1 MSPVCIGIDAEEVGR
16 FVALLKEPHALKK
29 IYTPNELT
37 YCLPRKNAAQHL
49 AGRFAAKE
57 AVYKAL
63 AGSPGARTLS
73 HLEIEIVR
81 ERSGAPTVLIHR
93 PKLREQKVLV
103 SISHT
108 KELAVAIALNLGR
121 VKP

>member
-1 MSPVCIGIDAEEVGR
+1 MTGLGVGIDVETVQR
-16 FVALLKEPHALKK
+16 FTVLLTKPHALKK
-29 IYTPNELT
+29 IYTPQELS
-37 YCLPRKNAAQHL
+37 YCLSRVNAPQHL

-63 AGSPGARTLS
+63 TGFPGARTLS

-81 ERSGAPTVLIHR
+81 GKTGAPTVRIHR
-93 PKLREQKVLV
+93 PRLRKQKVLV

-108 KELAVAIALNLGR
+108 KELGVAIALNLGT
-121 VKP
+121 V

>member
-1 MSPVCIGIDAEEVGR
+1 MNAFGIGIDAAEVER
-16 FVALLKEPHALKK
+16 FVALLSEPHALKK
-29 IYTPNELT
+29 IYTPQELL

-63 AGSPGARTLS
+63 AGCSGARTLS

-81 ERSGAPTVLIHR
+81 ERSGAPTVRIHR
-93 PKLREQKVLV
+93 SKLREQNVLV

-108 KELAVAIALNLGR
+108 KELGVAIALNLGR
-121 VKP
+121 VKQ